1 MGSHHGKNGCKK
13 SRDTLPLGCKYFYFF
28 YIVSGIYGIKEVS
41 VEMVS
46 IMLQARNES
55 VFDSNS
61 NDLSVWE
68 ECLVSQRFSAW
79 QGS

>member
-1 MGSHHGKNGCKK
+1 M
-13 SRDTLPLGCKYFYFF
+13 
-28 YIVSGIYGIKEVS
+28 
-41 VEMVS
+41 EMVS